1 MFTDSLSIIVMTVKI
16 SIYDH
21 VFKASEPEIVEY
33 SSVAEWILDNKKR
46 LVNFAVFN
54 GQPSN
59 ETDITK
65 NVNALMSN
73 TGEYVVLI
81 SPALLRIL
89 FQCFRLHRF
98 PRVLVFRYFLL
109 VLSIS

>member
-1 MFTDSLSIIVMTVKI
+1 MTVKI

-65 NVNALMSN
+65 NVNALMNN

-81 SPALLRIL
+81 TPSAPVIAFVVAHWVAIAVVAT
-89 FQCFRLHRF
+89 
-98 PRVLVFRYFLL
+98 VLTAGYTLYNYL
-109 VLSIS
+109 I

>member
-1 MFTDSLSIIVMTVKI
+1 MLFRSTVKI

-21 VFKASEPEIVEY
+21 VFKAIEPEIVEY

-81 SPALLRIL
+81 SPASEAADVIFPFWSGSYRATNYIIKQFIPDILLL
-89 FQCFRLHRF
+89 FL
-98 PRVLVFRYFLL
+98 
-109 VLSIS
+109 I